1 MGKEIEW
8 KGRRKQNKEEKSK
21 LTFALERP
29 AVSPR
34 EAGTHAQQSLSI
46 NWTLIAS

>member
-1 MGKEIEW
+1 MGKEIER
-8 KGRRKQNKEEKSK
+8 KGRRKQNKEKSK